1 MRNFIDLKSR
11 QGARAG
17 SVYVAGSFFISG
29 LLTYV
34 FQGVSAR
41 FLGEAGYGDLIIL
54 WTTTFLFVQVLWIG
68 VTQAL
73 GRYVSERLSRG
84 EDIKPVISS
93 VRRLQLA
100 LLGTFVLVYLIASPL
115 IMDALFR
122 GSLPLTVALLAA
134 VAAYA
139 PEYFRRGTFNGHRQA
154 ARLGFLHVI
163 ESSSRAVLAVLL
175 LVAGLGVLGPALAIV
190 LAPLIAVIAIRPT
203 PDAPAEREGEAFSAV
218 KAFRFT
224 GPVLLCVAFAQ
235 ILMNGGPI
243 FLSLLGGTR
252 AQVGVFGAA
261 LILTRVPQYVI
272 SPAIGALLPHAS
284 RVLATEGSRS
294 LDSFVGKATGVV
306 SLVGVSMVA
315 GTWAIGEWGIRLFAG
330 PEFDTSQ
337 RVLVTLA
344 LLAAF
349 YLLAETINQALFAL
363 GRAQLAA
370 LGWLVGLPV
379 CAVCLAL
386 PLADPLYRVSLSLA
400 LGALAAAASQA
411 AFYLTVRRH
420 PGGRSE
426 PVIDPEDPT
435 IP

>member
-1 MRNFIDLKSR
+1 MTSLLQAR

-17 SVYVAGSFFISG
+17 SAYVAGSFFISG

-34 FQGVSAR
+34 FQGLSAR
-41 FLGEAGYGDLIIL
+41 YLGKAGYGDLVML
-54 WTTTFLFVQVLWIG
+54 WSMTFLVVQVLWIG
-68 VTQAL
+68 VTQTL
-73 GRYVSERLSRG
+73 GRFVSERLSRG
-84 EDIKPVISS
+84 EDPRPVISS
-93 VRRLQLA
+93 VKRLQLA
-100 LLGTFVLVYLIASPL
+100 LLAAFVVVYLLASPL
-115 IMDALFR
+115 ITDLLFR
-122 GSLPLTVALLAA
+122 GSWMLTAALLAA

-154 ARLGFLHVI
+154 ARLGVLHVV
-163 ESSSRAVLAVLL
+163 ESSSRALLAVIL
-175 LVAGLGVLGPALAIV
+175 LVAGVGVLGPALAIV
-190 LAPLIAVIAIRPT
+190 LAPLVAVVVVRPT
-203 PDAPAEREGEAFSAV
+203 PEATPEGESGPFSAA

-252 AQVGVFGAA
+252 SQVGVFGAA

-294 LDSFVGKATGVV
+294 LDRFVARATGVV
-306 SLVGVSMVA
+306 GLVGVLMVG
-315 GTWAIGEWGIRLFAG
+315 GTWALGEWAIRLFAG
-330 PEFDTSQ
+330 SEFDTT
-337 RVLVTLA
+337 RWVLVSLA

-349 YLLAETINQALFAL
+349 YLLTETLSQALFAL
-363 GRAQLAA
+363 GHARLAA

-379 CAVCLAL
+379 AAACMAL
-386 PLADPLYRVSLSLA
+386 PVAGLLERVSFALA
-400 LGALAAAASQA
+400 LGSLASALAQA
-411 AFYLTVRRH
+411 ALYMTVRRR
-420 PGGRSE
+420 PAGGAE
-426 PVIDPEDPT
+426 PVIDPEDPA

>member
-1 MRNFIDLKSR
+1 MTSLLKAR

-17 SVYVAGSFFISG
+17 SAYVAGSFFISG

-34 FQGVSAR
+34 FQGLSAR
-41 FLGEAGYGDLIIL
+41 YLGKAGYGDLVML
-54 WTTTFLFVQVLWIG
+54 WSMTFLVVQVLWIG
-68 VTQAL
+68 VTQTL
-73 GRYVSERLSRG
+73 GRFVSERLSRG
-84 EDIKPVISS
+84 EDPQPVISS
-93 VRRLQLA
+93 LKRLQLA
-100 LLGTFVLVYLIASPL
+100 LLAAFVVVYLIASPL
-115 IMDALFR
+115 ITASLFR
-122 GSLPLTVALLAA
+122 GSWALTAELLAA

-154 ARLGFLHVI
+154 ARLGVLHVV
-163 ESSSRAVLAVLL
+163 ESSSRALLAVIL
-175 LVAGLGVLGPALAIV
+175 LVAGVGVLGPALAIV
-190 LAPLIAVIAIRPT
+190 LAPLVAVVVVRPT
-203 PDAPAEREGEAFSAV
+203 PEAPTEGESGPFSAA

-252 AQVGVFGAA
+252 SQVGVFGAA

-294 LDSFVGKATGVV
+294 LDRFVARATGVV
-306 SLVGVSMVA
+306 GLVGVLMVG
-315 GTWAIGEWGIRLFAG
+315 GTWALGEWAIRLFAG
-330 PEFDTSQ
+330 SEFDTT
-337 RVLVTLA
+337 RWVLVSLA

-349 YLLAETINQALFAL
+349 YLLAETLSQALFAL
-363 GRAQLAA
+363 GHARLAA

-379 CAVCLAL
+379 AAACMAL
-386 PLADPLYRVSLSLA
+386 PVAGLLQRVSFALA
-400 LGALAAAASQA
+400 LGALAAAVAQA
-411 AFYLTVRRH
+411 AFYMTVRRR
-420 PGGRSE
+420 PAGGAQ
-426 PVIDPEDPT
+426 PVIDPEDPA